1 MSTQRRS
8 RKGSARRSNARK
20 RDWRKWQSFDPD
32 AGRQAERY
40 DLPIPS
46 RRLLREF
53 FDQHPAPMALEA
65 VAREFG
71 LEGESKDALGHR
83 LGAMCRD
90 GELVANR
97 RNQFCL
103 TRRLPVQ
110 TGTVL
115 AHRDGFGF
123 LAPDDGSDDIFLPPR
138 VMRSLMHGDRASVR
152 VQKNHDGRLEG
163 RLVDVLERA
172 RTQLAGT
179 YFREHGLGFVRP
191 ADPRMPDDVVVP
203 PEAAGDARPGLMVT
217 VEITAFPDRHSPAV
231 GRVTEVLGDRGKA
244 GMESEL
250 AVRNHD
256 LPHAWPRPVLSAA
269 EQLPAQVRRE
279 DRAGRKDLRDLP
291 LVTIDG
297 EDARDFDD
305 ALYCRREG
313 DGFRLYVAIADVAH
327 YVHRESALD
336 AEALNRG
343 NSVYFP
349 DRVIPMLPEAL
360 SNGLCSLNPEVDR
373 LCMVAELKVR
383 RDGSVARS
391 SFYPGVMHSRARLTY
406 TEVAAILVDGE
417 PEARRRREPL
427 IKHLEAL
434 HGVYRALAKERAR
447 RGAIDFDTVEPR
459 FVFGVDGR
467 VTGLKPL
474 VRNDAHRLVE
484 ECMIAAN
491 SAVARRLSG
500 KKIPALYR
508 AHERPP
514 ADKLAELREF
524 LALHGLTLGG
534 GSEPQPA
541 HYAKLMKAIAG
552 RPDRLRIETML
563 LRSLAQAVYMP
574 DSTAHFGLALTHYAH
589 FTSPIR
595 RYPDLLVHR
604 ALKHLSTGKPVSDF
618 PYDQDDMASLGR
630 HCSMTERRADD
641 ATREAADALKA
652 EYMSGRVGEEFPGV
666 VTGVTGFGLFIQ
678 LEDLYV
684 EGLVHVTALSSDYY
698 EFDSVTQRLNGTR
711 SGVSYAVGD
720 RMRVKVAR
728 VSIEDRKID
737 LVPAAEAEKP
747 PAKAGRKRR
756 RRR

>member
-1 MSTQRRS
+1 MSTQRKS
-8 RKGSARRSNARK
+8 KKGSTRRTSARQ
-20 RDWRKWQSFDPD
+20 RDWRKWQTFDPD
-32 AGRQAERY
+32 AERQAERY

-46 RRLLREF
+46 RRLLRDYFE
-53 FDQHPAPMALEA
+53 QRAAPLALDV
-65 VAREFG
+65 VASEFG
-71 LEGESKDALGHR
+71 LGGERKDALGHR

-90 GELVANR
+90 GELVSNR

-123 LAPDDGSDDIFLPPR
+123 LSPDEGGDDVFLPPR

-152 VQKNHDGRLEG
+152 VQKNHDGRSEG

-179 YFREHGLGFVRP
+179 YFREHGLSFVRP
-191 ADPRMPDDVVVP
+191 ADPRIADDVLVP
-203 PEAAGDARPGLMVT
+203 TDAVAEAKPGQMVT
-217 VEITAFPDRHSPAV
+217 VELTAFPDHHSPAV
-231 GRVTEVLGDRGKA
+231 GRVVEVLGDRAMA
-244 GMESEL
+244 GMASEL

-256 LPHAWPRPVLSAA
+256 LPHVWPKAVLA
-269 EQLPAQVRRE
+269 EAEALPTHVRTEDCAGRE
-279 DRAGRKDLRDLP
+279 DLRELP

-305 ALYCRREG
+305 ALYCRPER

-327 YVHRESALD
+327 YVRRNSALD

-360 SNGLCSLNPEVDR
+360 SNGLCSLNPDVDR
-373 LCMVAELKVR
+373 LCMVAEMKVR
-383 RDGSVARS
+383 KDGSVTRS
-391 SFYPGVMHSRARLTY
+391 RFYSAVMHSRARLTY
-406 TEVAAILVDGE
+406 TEVAAILVDGDKD
-417 PEARRRREPL
+417 ARRKRESL
-427 IKHLEAL
+427 IEHLEAL
-434 HGVYRALAKERAR
+434 HGVYRALAKERAQ
-447 RGAIDFDTVEPR
+447 RGAIDFDSVEPR
-459 FVFGVDGR
+459 FMFGVDGH
-467 VTGLKPL
+467 VSGLKPL
-474 VRNDAHRLVE
+474 VRNAAHRLVE

-491 SAVARRLSG
+491 SAVAHRLSG

-508 AHERPP
+508 SHERPP
-514 ADKLAELREF
+514 ADKLADLREF
-524 LALHGLTLGG
+524 LGLHGLNLGG

-541 HYAKLMKAIAG
+541 HYAKLMRAIAQ
-552 RPDRLRIETML
+552 RPDRMRIETML
-563 LRSLAQAVYMP
+563 LRSLSQAMYVS

-604 ALKHLSTGKPVSDF
+604 ALKHLFTGEPAAAF
-618 PYDQDDMASLGR
+618 AYDADEMQALGR
-630 HCSMTERRADD
+630 RCSMTERRADE
-641 ATREAADALKA
+641 ASREVADALKA
-652 EYMSGRVGEEFPGV
+652 EYMSSRVGEEFAGV
-666 VTGVTGFGLFIQ
+666 VTGVTGFGLFVQ
-678 LEDLYV
+678 LEDLFV

-698 EFDSVTQRLNGTR
+698 EFDSATQRLNGTR

-720 RMRVKVAR
+720 RMQVRVAR
-728 VSIEDRKID
+728 VSIEERKID
-737 LVPAAEAEKP
+737 LVPATVELPAIEKR
-747 PAKAGRKRR
+747 KKKRR
-756 RRR
+756 RR

>member
-1 MSTQRRS
+1 MSTQRKS
-8 RKGSARRSNARK
+8 KKGSTRRPRARQ
-20 RDWRKWQSFDPD
+20 RDWRKWQTFDPD
-32 AGRQAERY
+32 AKRQAERY

-53 FDQHPAPMALEA
+53 FEQRGAPLALDD

-71 LEGESKDALGHR
+71 LEGERKDALGHR

-90 GELVANR
+90 GDLVSNR
-97 RNQFCL
+97 RNEFCL

-110 TGTVL
+110 TGMVL

-123 LAPDDGSDDIFLPPR
+123 LSPDDGSDDIFLPPR

-152 VQKNHDGRLEG
+152 VQKNHDGRSEG

-172 RTQLAGT
+172 RTHLAGT

-191 ADPRMPDDVVVP
+191 ADPRSPNDVVVP
-203 PEAAGDARPGLMVT
+203 PEAAGEAKPGLMVT
-217 VEITAFPDRHSPAV
+217 VEITAYPDQHSPAV
-231 GRVTEVLGDRGKA
+231 GRVVEVLGDRDTA
-244 GMESEL
+244 GMASEL

-256 LPHAWPRPVLSAA
+256 LPHVWPRAVLGEADA
-269 EQLPAQVRRE
+269 LPTHVRPEDCVGRE
-279 DRAGRKDLRDLP
+279 DLRDLP

-305 ALYCRREG
+305 ALYCRRER
-313 DGFRLYVAIADVAH
+313 DGFRLFVAIADVAN
-327 YVHRESALD
+327 YVRRDSALD
-336 AEALNRG
+336 TEGVNRG

-349 DRVIPMLPEAL
+349 DRVIPMLPEVL
-360 SNGLCSLNPEVDR
+360 SNGLCSLNPGVDR

-383 RDGSVARS
+383 KDGSVTRS
-391 SFYPGVMHSRARLTY
+391 RFYSGVMHSKARLTY
-406 TEVAAILVDGE
+406 TEVAAILVDGDKA
-417 PEARRRREPL
+417 ARRKREPL
-427 IKHLEAL
+427 IEHLEAL

-459 FVFGVDGR
+459 FVFGVDGQ

-491 SAVARRLSG
+491 SAVAHRLSG
-500 KKIPALYR
+500 KKIPVLYR
-508 AHERPP
+508 SHERPP
-514 ADKLAELREF
+514 ADKMADLHEF
-524 LALHGLTLGG
+524 LALHGLNLGG

-541 HYAKLMKAIAG
+541 HYAKLMKAIAN

-563 LRSLAQAVYMP
+563 LRSLAQAVYTP

-604 ALKHLSTGKPVSDF
+604 ALKHLFTGKPVSEF
-618 PYDQDDMASLGR
+618 AYGEDDMESMGR
-630 HCSMTERRADD
+630 RCSMTERRADD
-641 ATREAADALKA
+641 ATREVADALKA
-652 EYMSGRVGEEFPGV
+652 EYMSNHVGEEFAGV
-666 VTGVTGFGLFIQ
+666 VTGVTGFGLFVQ
-678 LEDLYV
+678 LEDLYI

-698 EFDSVTQRLNGTR
+698 EFDPATQRLNGAR
-711 SGVSYAVGD
+711 SGVGYAVGD
-720 RMRVKVAR
+720 RLRVKVVR
-728 VSIEDRKID
+728 VSIEERKID
-737 LVPAAEAEKP
+737 LVPAVVDE
-747 PAKAGRKRR
+747 PAPATGKKKRR
-756 RRR
+756 RR